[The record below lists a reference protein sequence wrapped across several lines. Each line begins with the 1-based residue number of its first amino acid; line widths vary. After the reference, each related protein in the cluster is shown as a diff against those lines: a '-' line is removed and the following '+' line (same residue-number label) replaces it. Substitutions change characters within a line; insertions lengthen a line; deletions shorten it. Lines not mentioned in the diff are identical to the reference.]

1 MNSYGVI
8 ELGGGLMSLPGLF
21 FYIMIVL
28 VAIYLSTK
36 LVDKVLTIPLR
47 KVEYFTAGLSAAVIA
62 TWIIITTGMWFYI
75 GN

>member
-75 GN
+75 GK

>member
-8 ELGGGLMSLPGLF
+8 EIGSGLLSIPGVL

-28 VAIYLSTK
+28 VAVYLSTK

-62 TWIIITTGMWFYI
+62 TWIVITTGLWFYV

>member
-8 ELGGGLMSLPGLF
+8 ELGGGLLSIPGVF

-28 VAIYLSTK
+28 VSVYLSTK

-75 GN
+75 GK

>member
-8 ELGGGLMSLPGLF
+8 ELGSGLLSIPGVF

-28 VAIYLSTK
+28 VSVYLSTK
-36 LVDKVLTIPLR
+36 LVDKVLTTPLR

-62 TWIIITTGMWFYI
+62 TWIIISTGMWFYI